1 LLQGV
6 GVIVL
11 VSMVSW
17 FERVVRVGRIC
28 VGGVFVS
35 GVRVDEDGE
44 PRMASRS
51 ARRRSKAAAWERTAE
66 GE

>member
-1 LLQGV
+1 
-6 GVIVL
+6 
-11 VSMVSW
+11 MVSW